1 MPIAIIGSPPFRTRM
16 REIRQFLVEL
26 GAVQAYDRLRDDMPH
41 IIFPTLRTFPLIGK
55 LHLDGA
61 ARSTEAL
68 MAMAKLPRDA
78 AGRLR
83 QYVHGDF
90 TILYSA
96 AADAIHLVSIRHHQE
111 STFIP

>member
-1 MPIAIIGSPPFRTRM
+1 MPFAIIGSPPFRARM

-26 GAVQAYDRLRDDMPH
+26 EAVQVYDRLLDDMQH
-41 IIFPTLRTFPLIGK
+41 IIFPNLRTFPLIGK
-55 LHLDGA
+55 LCLDGA

-68 MAMAKLPRDA
+68 MVMAKLPRDA
-78 AGRLR
+78 GGRLR

-90 TILYSA
+90 TILYSVA
-96 AADAIHLVSIRHHQE
+96 GDAIHLISMRHHKE